1 MNICNLK
8 DSLFSYINKARNQ
21 NDIFINE
28 ELKKR
33 GITGLVYSHIRI
45 IILLSIYE
53 KLSMKEIS
61 EKISRDKSTVTILVN
76 KLQKLGYIQKEVGV
90 EDKRVIYLTLKEKSN
105 EIISTII
112 EVSNYFEKRVEEVLT
127 IDEKNML
134 LQLMQ
139 KLINNF

>member
-1 MNICNLK
+1 MNIYYLK
-8 DSLFSYINKARNQ
+8 DSLFSYINKAHNQ
-21 NDIFINE
+21 NDIFICE

-45 IILLSIYE
+45 IILLNIYE

-61 EKISRDKSTVTILVN
+61 KKISRDKSTVTILVN
-76 KLQKLGYIQKEVGV
+76 KLEKLGYLQKEIGI
-90 EDKRVIYLTLKEKSN
+90 EDKRMIYLSLKEKSN
-105 EIISTII
+105 EIINIII

-127 IDEKNML
+127 IDEKKIL

>member
-1 MNICNLK
+1 MNICDLK

-21 NDIFINE
+21 NDIFIHE

-33 GITGLVYSHIRI
+33 GITVLFYSHIRI

-76 KLQKLGYIQKEVGV
+76 KLEKLGYIQKEVGV

-127 IDEKNML
+127 IEEKNML